1 MPSFQKVY
9 IIMGVSGT
17 GKSTIGKLLSNT
29 LEIPFFDGDDFHP
42 KENIEKMEA
51 GNPLN
56 DDDRKGWLIKL
67 NALAQEH
74 KSTGAIIACSAL
86 KESYRD
92 ILLEGMENHLGFIH
106 LEGTFELIKSRL
118 ESRKGHFMPLALLQ
132 SQFNT
137 LEAPTKAIT
146 ISISNNPED
155 MVVEILGQLKR
166 RS

>member
-1 MPSFQKVY
+1 MPSFQKVH

-29 LEIPFFDGDDFHP
+29 LQIPFFDGDDFHP

-56 DDDRKGWLIKL
+56 DDDRKGWLIRL

-106 LEGTFELIKSRL
+106 LEGSFELIKSRL

-137 LEAPTKAIT
+137 LEAPTKAIIVSVSLT
-146 ISISNNPED
+146 PNQIIQ
-155 MVVEILGQLKR
+155 EITNQMQ
-166 RS
+166 